1 MWGITSLWLTL
12 LCTVVSEVR
21 KGEREEEEG
30 RKEEGGGREEEGGGG
45 REEGGGRRKD
55 GGEGGVME
63 EESLT

>member
-1 MWGITSLWLTL
+1 MWDITSLWLTL
-12 LCTVVSEVR
+12 LCTAVSEVR
-21 KGEREEEEG
+21 KGEREEKEG
-30 RKEEGGGREEEGGGG
+30 RKEEGGGREEEGGR